1 MGGYADHRK
10 DTEVNNKVLVTN
22 KMTITIAM
30 KVKVTTK
37 ITITRCWWPRRR
49 GSWSWPS
56 SRCRPRQVEPTLVLG
71 GNQILQVLLALV
83 LGGNLVLL
91 VLLGGNP

>member
-10 DTEVNNKVLVTN
+10 DTEVNNKVLGTN

-49 GSWSWPS
+49 GSWSWPTNS
-56 SRCRPRQVEPTLVLG
+56 GRPRQVEPTLVLG
-71 GNQILQVLLALV
+71 GNQILQVLLVLV
-83 LGGNLVLL
+83 LGGNLVLQ

>member
-1 MGGYADHRK
+1 
-10 DTEVNNKVLVTN
+10 
-22 KMTITIAM
+22 MTITIAM

-56 SRCRPRQVEPTLVLG
+56 SSCRPRQVEPTLGLG
-71 GNQILQVLLALV
+71 GNLILLGLQVVLV
-83 LGGNLVLL
+83 LGGNLMLQALL
-91 VLLGGNP
+91 VVLGGNP